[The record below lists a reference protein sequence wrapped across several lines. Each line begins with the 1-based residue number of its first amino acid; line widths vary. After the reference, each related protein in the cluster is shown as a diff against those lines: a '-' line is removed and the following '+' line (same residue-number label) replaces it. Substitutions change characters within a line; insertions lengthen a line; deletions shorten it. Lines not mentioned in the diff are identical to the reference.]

1 MCFFFFSLREKYHAG
16 HRESNLGWVVW
27 VEINEPER
35 IKEKWIKRNEDHL
48 RDLQDNIKRSLSIN

>member
-1 MCFFFFSLREKYHAG
+1 M
-16 HRESNLGWVVW
+16 

-35 IKEKWIKRNEDHL
+35 IKEKLIKRNEDHH